1 MKLLSNLN
9 LREKSFFIDN
19 EGKPLTGENLNEML
33 KQIIYRTK
41 NQVIIDKKITLHCLR
56 HSIAVH
62 LMDDG
67 ESLEYVKNFLGHTF
81 SDTSLIYAVRRKRKN
96 YYTL

>member
-1 MKLLSNLN
+1 
-9 LREKSFFIDN
+9 
-19 EGKPLTGENLNEML
+19 ML
-33 KQIIYRTK
+33 KKIICRTE

-67 ESLEYVKNFLGHTF
+67 ETFEYVKTFLGHSF
-81 SDTSLIYAVRRKRKN
+81 SDTTLIYAVRRKRKN
-96 YYTL
+96 FYTI